1 MIAKTILNNDI
12 KNKYANNTMNN
23 CPCCSQRML
32 RHARHGQIYWFCAHC
47 HQEMP
52 NLGKALTSSNSGHLR
67 RSPLVNLNPVLDTVG
82 VAH

>member
-1 MIAKTILNNDI
+1 M
-12 KNKYANNTMNN
+12 NT

-52 NLGKALTSSNSGHLR
+52 NLSSALLSSTTDHHR
-67 RSPLVNLNPVLDTVG
+67 RSPLRHLGAMQETLET
-82 VAH
+82 AH